1 MMTRISIRLR
11 LTLWYAAVLLFG
23 MALFAAGIWFTLEH
37 RLVAGVDERLSQ
49 RVEGIRTV
57 LVVES
62 DVSGRDQLRQELA
75 EFAQEIPEGDLIELS
90 DSKGALLPGKAVS
103 APRFR
108 VLTATIEHGGETYHV
123 RAAASLDG
131 VQSVLREVRSLL
143 AFMIPL
149 VLLVACI
156 GGYWISTRALA
167 PVDEITRTAKS
178 ISVQNLSARLRV
190 PRTGDEL
197 QRLSETWNEML
208 ERLETA
214 VGRMRQFTADAS
226 HELRT
231 PLALIRAT
239 ADLALRRERKPEEYV
254 RSLRDIQ
261 SESAR
266 MTDLAESLLELT
278 RADNAAELTLA
289 ETDLNAIVEDVV
301 THNRE
306 FAAAKG
312 VTLESCAAAPPAVA
326 PANESAIRRLLTA
339 LIDNAVKYTPAG
351 GTVTVA
357 TARRDGGIALTVAD
371 TGEGIEP
378 GALPHIFERFYRA
391 DPARSRGNGVG
402 LGLSIAQAI
411 AQAHGSRIAVE
422 SRPGEG
428 ARFEVLL
435 QA

>member
-1 MMTRISIRLR
+1 MTKRSIRLR
-11 LTLWYAAVLLFG
+11 LTVWYAAILLFG

-37 RLVAGVDERLSQ
+37 RLVAAVDERLSQ

-75 EFAQEIPEGDLIELS
+75 EFAQEIPEGDLIQLS
-90 DSKGALLPGKAVS
+90 DSKGPLLPGKAVS

-108 VLTATIEHGGETYHV
+108 VLTATIQHGGETYRV

-131 VQSVLREVRSLL
+131 VQSVLRELRGLV

-149 VLLVACI
+149 VLLIACI

-254 RSLRDIQ
+254 RSLRDI
-261 SESAR
+261 EAEATR
-266 MTDLAESLLELT
+266 MTELAESLLELT
-278 RADNAAELTLA
+278 RADNPVELAMA

-301 THNRE
+301 ARNRE

-312 VTLESCAAAPPAVA
+312 VALESRTPAAPATA
-326 PANESAIRRLLTA
+326 PANEYAIRRLLTA
-339 LIDNAVKYTPAG
+339 LVDNAMKYTPTG

-357 TARRDGGIALTVAD
+357 TARRDGGIVLSVDD
-371 TGEGIEP
+371 TGDGIDP

-422 SRPGEG
+422 SKPGEG

-435 QA
+435 QG